1 MKRALIP
8 ALLAGLL
15 MTTAADAQTAAPQSA
30 PAPDD
35 ALSELVVIAHP
46 PGPAMWR
53 VTLGESQ
60 VLILGAVSP
69 VPHRLV
75 WDERQ
80 ITSAL
85 TGANLLLSAPR
96 PDIGPLQVV
105 GLVTTQLWKVRQMSA
120 LEPSLPP
127 ALRERFQKARA
138 LAKTKPDRYAHWKPG
153 VAGFLLLSD
162 LRREVG
168 LSEAKPGSTVQAR
181 ARDMKVAQEPL
192 GSYRMG
198 LLLKIVTSLS
208 PQDQLGCLDDALD
221 ELEFEAAH
229 PHDIDDDWARGDI
242 RAVNARYR
250 GSAVQRCLLRAPGA
264 REIIDK
270 EMDRATDRL
279 WQALQKPGKTVAVID
294 LAWMLPQG
302 GVLDR
307 LKAKGA
313 TVGAPAAAL
322 ADAG

>member
-69 VPHRLV
+69 VPHRRV

-168 LSEAKPGSTVQAR
+168 LSEAKPGSSHP
-181 ARDMKVAQEPL
+181 VA
-192 GSYRMG
+192 
-198 LLLKIVTSLS
+198 
-208 PQDQLGCLDDALD
+208 
-221 ELEFEAAH
+221 
-229 PHDIDDDWARGDI
+229 
-242 RAVNARYR
+242 
-250 GSAVQRCLLRAPGA
+250 
-264 REIIDK
+264 
-270 EMDRATDRL
+270 
-279 WQALQKPGKTVAVID
+279 
-294 LAWMLPQG
+294 AW
-302 GVLDR
+302 
-307 LKAKGA
+307 
-313 TVGAPAAAL
+313 
-322 ADAG
+322 